1 LSQDEII
8 QLVREKKV
16 HMHIV
21 IADSKKISQT
31 AMEARMHNGFADFIA
46 QGNFIHTWFMGKE

>member
-1 LSQDEII
+1 
-8 QLVREKKV
+8 
-16 HMHIV
+16 MHIV